1 MPEVEEFTVPDF
13 LQDCDA
19 DTIHKRMLDQLPDD
33 IDKMEGGF
41 PWDFTRPTALI
52 AAELLEFYI
61 PEAIKLMFPQWS
73 HGEYL
78 DRLAQMARVERKA
91 PNFATAVIAVE
102 GVPGTVIQVGSVF
115 ATPETDSAIS
125 IEFAAIE
132 QCIIGEGGKGTVA
145 VQAMIAGRGSNVN
158 ANTITMMSVPIDG
171 VTTVTNPERASGGT
185 EEETD
190 DELRQR
196 ILEANDMMDTSYI
209 GNHSDYKRWAESVQG
224 IGTAIVVPEWDGP
237 ETVKIVVID
246 ANGESA
252 NTTLQKAVYDYIM
265 SPESPLDRL
274 APPNTILTVSA
285 PELVDIDYTIKSI
298 ELEDGYTKDGV
309 LEDFKVGLAKYYK
322 TVNSEGEVKYN
333 WVHSVLTNTPGVD
346 DFEELLMNGSISNI
360 EIKLDQYPSTKSV
373 AVKEGELNA

>member
-1 MPEVEEFTVPDF
+1 MPEIEEFTVPDF
-13 LQDCDA
+13 LRDCDA
-19 DTIHKRMLDQLPDD
+19 DTIHKKMLDQLPDD
-33 IDKMEGGF
+33 IDKTEGGF

-91 PNFATAVIAVE
+91 PNFATAEIAVE

-115 ATPETDSAIS
+115 ATPETDSAVS

-132 QCIIGEGGKGTVA
+132 QCIIGEDGKGTVA

-224 IGTAIVVPEWDGP
+224 IGTAIVVPEWNGP
-237 ETVKIVVID
+237 ETVKIVVLD
-246 ANGESA
+246 ANGEAA
-252 NTTLQKAVYDYIM
+252 NSTLQQAVYDYIM
-265 SPESPLDRL
+265 SPDSPIDRL
-274 APPNTILTVSA
+274 APPNVILTVSA
-285 PELVDIDYTIKSI
+285 PELVNINYVITGLS
-298 ELEDGYTKDGV
+298 LEDGFKEENV
-309 LEDFKVGLAKYYK
+309 LAEFEKALSNYYK
-322 TVNSEGEVKYN
+322 NMVSEDGEVKYI
-333 WVHSVLTNTPGVD
+333 WVHSTLTNTAGVE
-346 DFEELLMNGSISNI
+346 DFEGLTMNGSTENI
-360 EIKLDQYPSTKSV
+360 TIDMDEYPFTKSV
-373 AVKEGELNA
+373 TTEEVS